1 MKLRQPIESPFISI
15 IVPVFNEENSILQ
28 FLSKVMPIIESL
40 NINFEILFIND
51 GSTDNSINI
60 LIEQAQKSPMI
71 KVLNF
76 SRNFGKEAALTAGID
91 HASGN
96 ALIPIDVDLQDPPEL
111 IPIMIKHWQEGY
123 DVVYGLRVSRD
134 SDSVFKRTSANLF
147 YKIFNRLSP
156 LKIPSD
162 AGDFRLI
169 DRRVA
174 EVLKNIP
181 ERNRFMKGLFSWVGF
196 KSIPVPYERPVRKS
210 GETKWSTWRLWN
222 FALDGILSFSTLP
235 LRIWT
240 YVGIFIAIFSFLY
253 GSFIVLRTLIF
264 GIDLPG
270 YASLLTVIL
279 FLGGIQLVS
288 VGILGEYIG
297 RVFIESKNRPLYVIE
312 SKYPP
317 QE

>member
-1 MKLRQPIESPFISI
+1 MPLSRPDNPLISV
-15 IVPVFNEENSILQ
+15 IVPVFNEEDSISP
-28 FLSKVMPIIESL
+28 FLEKTLSVLENVSL
-40 NINFEILFIND
+40 SFEILFVND
-51 GSTDNSINI
+51 GSTDRSLTRLLEFSKNDKRLRII
-60 LIEQAQKSPMI
+60 
-71 KVLNF
+71 NF
-76 SRNFGKEAALTAGID
+76 SRNFGKEAALSAGID
-91 HASGN
+91 HASGD
-96 ALIPIDVDLQDPPEL
+96 AIIPIDVDLQDPPEL
-111 IPIMIKHWQEGY
+111 IPTMIEHWRSGY

-134 SDSVFKRTSANLF
+134 SDSIMKRTSANMF

-156 LKIPSD
+156 LKIPPD

-210 GETKWSTWRLWN
+210 GKTKWSTWRLWN

-240 YVGIFIAIFSFLY
+240 YIGIFIAIFSFLY

-264 GIDLPG
+264 GVDLPG
-270 YASLLTVIL
+270 YASMLTVIL

-288 VGILGEYIG
+288 VGIIGEYIG

-312 SKYPP
+312 SRYPP
-317 QE
+317 H

>member
-1 MKLRQPIESPFISI
+1 LTLRKPIENPVISI
-15 IVPVFNEENSILQ
+15 IVPVYNEEKSILP
-28 FLSKVMPIIESL
+28 FLSEVLPLIESL
-40 NINFEILFIND
+40 DHTFEILFIND
-51 GSTDNSINI
+51 GSTDKSKDI
-60 LIEQAQKSPMI
+60 LIQEAKKNPI
-71 KVLNF
+71 VKLLNF

-91 HASGN
+91 YASGD

-111 IPIMIKHWQEGY
+111 IPTLIKHWQDGY

-210 GETKWSTWRLWN
+210 GKTKWSTWRLWN

-240 YVGIFIAIFSFLY
+240 YIGIFIAIFSFLY

-264 GIDLPG
+264 GVDLPG
-270 YASLLTVIL
+270 YASMLTVIL

-288 VGILGEYIG
+288 VGIIGEYIG

-312 SKYPP
+312 SRYPP
-317 QE
+317 H